1 MCPTSL
7 KCLCTYWFLKAV
19 GYLMS
24 EIPSSLLCTDV
35 EVKVQRDAVAQS
47 HVVEKWWS

>member
-7 KCLCTYWFLKAV
+7 KCLCTYRILKVA
-19 GYLMS
+19 GYLMN

-35 EVKVQRDAVAQS
+35 EVKVQGDAVAQS
-47 HVVEKWWS
+47 HVVDKW